1 MEVLYLPSRESEEVN
16 TGDGYNISR
25 PSKKRGIA
33 MLSSANDIKGP
44 TIERQ
49 IGGTKF
55 IVTSAFSRKATET
68 AVQKMR
74 RLILKDAKKVME
86 SEK

>member
-1 MEVLYLPSRESEEVN
+1 
-16 TGDGYNISR
+16 
-25 PSKKRGIA
+25 
-33 MLSSANDIKGP
+33 MLSPVNDVRGP